1 MDKKTNKNVK
11 MYIGEV
17 ISEFEVR
24 GGTGK
29 DVKVKK
35 YKMGNQFETEHKK
48 VFDHLVNKHK
58 IK

>member
-1 MDKKTNKNVK
+1 MDKKTNNSVK
-11 MYIGEV
+11 MYTGEV

-29 DVKVKK
+29 NVKTKK
-35 YKMGNQFETEHKK
+35 YKLGNRFETEYKK

-58 IK
+58 IR